1 MRVEIEHL
9 PQSQVQLQIEIDPEM
24 LGRAVDKAYQRLAG
38 RYTVPGFRPGK
49 APRAVLERQLGPE
62 IVLSEAAD
70 ICMND
75 AYAQAVKDHNLQPLG
90 YPNVESPKGDEI
102 QTGKP
107 LTFTATIYVRPQVA
121 LGDYH
126 ALRLPRP
133 NPVVGDDDVERV
145 LESYR
150 AEQAPWE
157 VADGAAE
164 AGDQTTLRLIA
175 TIADETLV
183 DQDAWAYQL
192 NDEESP
198 NLPIPGLSAQIIG
211 MTMGEVK
218 DVVIDLP
225 AEYQPA
231 EYAGQ
236 QMAMHIEV
244 LRLER
249 RRKPALDDEF
259 AKTLGGFESLA
270 QVREALRSTMQEQA
284 TRQADEG
291 FTQEVIRRVAAQAS
305 AAVPPPLVD
314 QEVDDMMRQ
323 LQENVERERK
333 ISMDTYTRIVG
344 KTVEGL
350 REEARPA
357 AEERVRVELVLDA
370 IADAEQL
377 QAPAEEI
384 EDQVRVVAGSATLS
398 SKERRRL
405 LASDDLR
412 GRIGRRLR
420 RRSAIILLEQIA
432 DPTIPGIAH
441 VHDHGD
447 AHDHDHEHEHEH
459 GHEGG
464 EGAHGDGGQ
473 AALGA
478 AELAEATPPGEAVG
492 TPEATAG
499 EAAQQQDHSAEQRNE
514 QEG

>member
-62 IVLSEAAD
+62 ALLSEAAD

-102 QTGKP
+102 QAGKP
-107 LTFTATIYVRPQVA
+107 LTFTATIYVRPQVE

-133 NPVVGDDDVERV
+133 NPIVGDADVDRV

-150 AEQAPWE
+150 EEQAPWQGVE
-157 VADGAAE
+157 DGIAQD
-164 AGDQTTLRLIA
+164 GDQTTLRLIA
-175 TIADETLV
+175 TIGDETLV
-183 DQDAWAYQL
+183 DQDAWAYKL
-192 NDEESP
+192 SDEESP

-218 DVVIDLP
+218 DVSIDLP
-225 AEYQPA
+225 ADYQPV

-236 QMAMHIEV
+236 QMALHIEV

-249 RRKPALDDEF
+249 RQKPALDDEF
-259 AKTLGGFESLA
+259 AKTLGGFESLE

-284 TRQADEG
+284 TRQASEAY
-291 FTQEVIRRVAAQAS
+291 TQDVIRQVAAQAT

-314 QEVDDMMRQ
+314 QEVDEMMRQ
-323 LQENVERERK
+323 LQESVERERK

-370 IADAEQL
+370 IADAEHL
-377 QAPAEEI
+377 QAPEEEI
-384 EDQVRVVAGSATLS
+384 EDQVRMVAGSATLS
-398 SKERRRL
+398 NKERRRL

-412 GRIGRRLR
+412 GRIGRRVR
-420 RRSAIILLEQIA
+420 RRSAVILLEQIA
-432 DPTIPGIAH
+432 DPTSSPTLIAH
-441 VHDHGD
+441 
-447 AHDHDHEHEHEH
+447 AHDHDHDNDERT
-459 GHEGG
+459 
-464 EGAHGDGGQ
+464 HGDEGQ
-473 AALGA
+473 AALA
-478 AELAEATPPGEAVG
+478 TSDPAEHVAEAAAPDEHALEVETPGVVADEVPQ
-492 TPEATAG
+492 T
-499 EAAQQQDHSAEQRNE
+499 DHSAEQRSE

>member
-62 IVLSEAAD
+62 ALLSEAAD

-102 QTGKP
+102 QAGKP
-107 LTFTATIYVRPQVA
+107 LTFTATIYVRPQVE

-133 NPVVGDDDVERV
+133 NPIVGDADVDRV

-150 AEQAPWE
+150 EEQAPWQG
-157 VADGAAE
+157 VDDGIAE
-164 AGDQTTLRLIA
+164 DGDQTTLRLIA
-175 TIADETLV
+175 TIGGETLV
-183 DQDAWAYQL
+183 DQDAWAYRL
-192 NDEESP
+192 SDEESP

-218 DVVIDLP
+218 DASVDLP
-225 AEYQPA
+225 ADYQPA

-236 QMAMHIEV
+236 QMALHIEV

-249 RRKPALDDEF
+249 RHKPALDDAF
-259 AKTLGGFESLA
+259 AKTLGGFESLG

-284 TRQADEG
+284 TRQASEA
-291 FTQEVIRRVAAQAS
+291 FTQDVIRQVAAQAT

-314 QEVDDMMRQ
+314 QEVDEMMRQ
-323 LQENVERERK
+323 LQESVERERK

-344 KTVEGL
+344 KTIEGL
-350 REEARPA
+350 RGEARPA

-370 IADAEQL
+370 IADAEHL
-377 QAPAEEI
+377 QAPEEEI

-398 SKERRRL
+398 NKERRRL

-412 GRIGRRLR
+412 GRIGRRVR
-420 RRSAIILLEQIA
+420 RRSAVILLEQIA
-432 DPTIPGIAH
+432 DPTSSATTIAH
-441 VHDHGD
+441 
-447 AHDHDHEHEHEH
+447 AHDHDHDER
-459 GHEGG
+459 
-464 EGAHGDGGQ
+464 AHGDEGQ
-473 AALGA
+473 AALATSDPAEHA
-478 AELAEATPPGEAVG
+478 AEAAAPDEHAPEVETPGVV
-492 TPEATAG
+492 AG
-499 EAAQQQDHSAEQRNE
+499 EVPQTDRSAEQRSE